1 MNQQS
6 AVLGVAASVLASIA
20 MVVAVAPQTP
30 NGSETHAAMRTRAAA
45 KMPKRICPNNLTERD
60 VDMVER
66 LIDAER
72 RRQRIKPGQIVPA
85 VSLGTIRVAFHVV
98 YVDSAFFGTEGLL
111 TQQQVQDQI
120 DALNA
125 GFDNVD
131 FELASTSFTNNIDWF
146 LHTPGSQE
154 ERNMKLALG
163 ADSSQF
169 LNIYSTGLGGV
180 GLLGYATFPWS
191 QRSQPSQDGVVIAY
205 DSIPGGL
212 FPYDEGD
219 TATHEVGHWLG
230 LYHTFQGGC
239 RRRNDGVADTP
250 AEAEPF
256 FGCTLMPPDTCPAPG
271 LDPINNFMDY
281 SDDACLDEFS
291 AGQVSRMNQMISL
304 FRPNIL
310 N

>member
-1 MNQQS
+1 
-6 AVLGVAASVLASIA
+6 LGVAASVLASIA
-20 MVVAVAPQTP
+20 MVVAVTPQADT
-30 NGSETHAAMRTRAAA
+30 NLGGTVATLRARDRATQLRFCA
-45 KMPKRICPNNLTERD
+45 NYPTERE
-60 VDMVER
+60 VDMFER

-120 DALNA
+120 DAMNA
-125 GFDNVD
+125 AFDNVD

-146 LHTPGSQE
+146 LHTPGSQQ

-163 ADSSQF
+163 ADSSRF
-169 LNIYSTGLGGV
+169 LNIYSTGLGNS

-191 QRSQPSQDGVVIAY
+191 QRSQPTQDGVVIAY

-281 SDDACLDEFS
+281 SDDACLDEFTP
-291 AGQVSRMNQMISL
+291 GQVSRMNQMIQL